1 MTLKYSKIPLEM
13 SSHDWPLPPVEFDLA
28 FLCNLYLSTI
38 SSTVIFAGNS
48 ASLCCVFI
56 ACQSSTRL
64 DFRSFGITMFIS
76 VLLILSSPSM
86 DTEVS
91 RRWRFFFMTSSS
103 MDLLDS
109 LLAVVELDAV
119 GLTLDPLEREG
130 VESLT
135 TSLDGV
141 EERDVE
147 SSNVE
152 SLKVKA

>member
-1 MTLKYSKIPLEM
+1 
-13 SSHDWPLPPVEFDLA
+13 
-28 FLCNLYLSTI
+28 
-38 SSTVIFAGNS
+38 
-48 ASLCCVFI
+48 
-56 ACQSSTRL
+56 
-64 DFRSFGITMFIS
+64 
-76 VLLILSSPSM
+76 
-86 DTEVS
+86 
-91 RRWRFFFMTSSS
+91 

-152 SLKVKA
+152 SLKVRA